1 VPGADARPAAIRPRV
16 KLWVESD
23 GESFLC
29 GGLCRILRAV
39 DEAGSIK
46 HAAGRVGR
54 SYRSIWSRIKQAEQ
68 ALGHPLVET
77 QVGGADG
84 RRSSLT
90 PLAKELLEQFESLR
104 DEVGHLVDEV
114 FARRLEET
122 LQRHGLDS
130 AGRTSRSVRPRQ
142 AR

>member
-1 VPGADARPAAIRPRV
+1 VPGPDARTDVRPRV
-16 KLWVESD
+16 KLWVESG

-29 GGLCRILRAV
+29 GGMCGILRAV
-39 DEAGSIK
+39 DQTGSIK
-46 HAAGRVGR
+46 HAAAEVGR
-54 SYRSIWSRIKQAEQ
+54 SYRFIWSRIKQAEQ

-77 QVGGADG
+77 QMGGADG

-104 DEVGHLVDEV
+104 DEIGHLVDEV

-122 LQRHGLDS
+122 LQRHGLDPV
-130 AGRTSRSVRPRQ
+130 GRTSKSVR
-142 AR
+142 

>member
-1 VPGADARPAAIRPRV
+1 MARADARSAAIRPRV
-16 KLWVESD
+16 KLWVECE

-39 DEAGSIK
+39 DDAGSIK
-46 HAAGRVGR
+46 HAAAEVGR

-114 FARRLEET
+114 FARRLQET
-122 LQRHGLDS
+122 LQRHS
-130 AGRTSRSVRPRQ
+130 AGRTSRSVRQRS